1 MFYKK
6 INALIFVFFLF
17 IIFSF
22 NVHAKNYTSKVYISS
37 HSQDFEFSV
46 EIAITEEER
55 KKGLMFRKSLAIDK
69 GMLFVFPKE
78 DIVKIWMKNTF
89 IPLDIIFIS
98 SDYLIMRVVKNAQP
112 LEKRIYSSES
122 KVKYVLE
129 INSGLVEKYDI
140 EKGCKVKIEKYTARY
155 SD

>member
-6 INALIFVFFLF
+6 INILKFVFFLF

-22 NVHAKNYTSKVYISS
+22 NHHAKSYTSKVYISS
-37 HSQDFEFSV
+37 YSQDFKFSV
-46 EIAITEEER
+46 EIAMTEEER
-55 KKGLMFRKSLAIDK
+55 KKGLMFRKSLALDK

-78 DIVKIWMKNTF
+78 DIVKIWMKNTY

-98 SDYLIMRVVKNAQP
+98 SDYFIMDIVKNAQP
-112 LEKRIYSSES
+112 LRENIYISES

-129 INSGLVEKYDI
+129 INSGLVDKYDI
-140 EKGCKVKIEKYTARY
+140 EKGYKVKIGKHRARY